1 MAQVISGE
9 FGPSDASVE
18 MADTIA
24 LTLQKTHSVAALNL
38 SPKPA
43 DVGGN
48 LLLAERAIVEAKLAH
63 PDLGWV
69 VLPEL
74 FTSGYSDLAAIHR
87 YAEDA
92 EHGASV
98 GFFSSLASS
107 LGLYIAYGF
116 PERVPGTVG
125 AAGAAGVCDSAN
137 LVGPDGVVLTY
148 RKRHLVRTNGE
159 HLIFVPGT
167 ELPVVEADGVRTAFA
182 ICWDLGFP
190 EVAREAALAGAELI
204 LAPAAWREPWGP
216 QYELSCAA
224 RALDNAVYLA
234 SANQLGIYPEARFG
248 CPGHVYGPD
257 GLRVSLSTGAKSICD
272 LDPTAPARWGG
283 LYGNTFLD
291 DFEATAVDEELR
303 EACS

>member
-1 MAQVISGE
+1 MAQVMHGE
-9 FGPSDASVE
+9 FGPGVV
-18 MADTIA
+18 MAETIA
-24 LTLQKTHSVAALNL
+24 LTPRKTHSVAALNL
-38 SPKPA
+38 SPKPG

-48 LLLAERAIVEAKLAH
+48 LLLAERAIAEAKLAH

-74 FTSGYSDLAAIHR
+74 FTSGYSDLVAIHR

-98 GFFSSLASS
+98 GFFSSLAGS

-116 PERVPGTVG
+116 PERMPSTV
-125 AAGAAGVCDSAN
+125 GAAGVCDSAN
-137 LVGPDGVVLTY
+137 LVGPGGVVLTY

-167 ELPVVEADGVRTAFA
+167 DLPVVEADGVRTAFA

-204 LAPAAWREPWGP
+204 LAPAGWREPWGP

-234 SANQLGIYPEARFG
+234 SANQLGVYPEARFG
-248 CPGHVYGPD
+248 SPGHVYGPD
-257 GLRVSLSTGAKSICD
+257 GLRVSRSEDERSVGRVDPGAVGRWRKFYGSTLLETSET
-272 LDPTAPARWGG
+272 LP
-283 LYGNTFLD
+283 L
-291 DFEATAVDEELR
+291 EV
-303 EACS
+303 CS

>member
-1 MAQVISGE
+1 MAQVMHGE
-9 FGPSDASVE
+9 FGTAVEPADATAADATANVVASVPG
-18 MADTIA
+18 
-24 LTLQKTHSVAALNL
+24 KTHSVAALNL
-38 SPKPA
+38 GPKPG

-74 FTSGYSDLAAIHR
+74 FTSGYSDLASIHR

-92 EHGASV
+92 ERGASV
-98 GFFSSLASS
+98 DFFSSLARS

-116 PERVPGTVG
+116 PERMTGT
-125 AAGAAGVCDSAN
+125 AGATGVCDSAN

-159 HLIFVPGT
+159 HLVFVPGA
-167 ELPVVEADGVRTAFA
+167 ELPVVEADGVRTAFV

-204 LAPAAWREPWGP
+204 LAPAGWREPWGP
-216 QYELSCAA
+216 QYKLSCAA

-257 GLRVSLSTGAKSICD
+257 GLRVSRNEGERSVGEVDPGAVERWRRFYGSTLLVD
-272 LDPTAPARWGG
+272 TV
-283 LYGNTFLD
+283 
-291 DFEATAVDEELR
+291 EAVPLEV
-303 EACS
+303 CS